1 MPKKSK
7 SKKKES
13 NESLSALKK
22 ELRSVGRLLRKTN
35 VSRAVRVEK
44 ERLRDR
50 LVLQVDEKYLKSI
63 EKKYALKY
71 KKVRFF
77 EEKKAQRKL
86 KQAEDNE
93 SVTEDELLDCK
104 ADVLYV
110 QEFPQYV
117 KYLSLYAEKGTSD
130 DRKESVR
137 ECIKEYIKSKSA
149 LSVQK
154 FLEDNLEWI
163 RKEKQKALEK
173 AKKASESGKQHADTN
188 EENVAEDNEN
198 EEVSQS
204 MEVENED
211 FLVKLDE

>member
-1 MPKKSK
+1 
-7 SKKKES
+7 
-13 NESLSALKK
+13 
-22 ELRSVGRLLRKTN
+22 
-35 VSRAVRVEK
+35 
-44 ERLRDR
+44 
-50 LVLQVDEKYLKSI
+50 VLQIDEKYLKSI

-137 ECIKEYIKSKSA
+137 ECIKEYIKSRSA

-173 AKKASESGKQHADTN
+173 AKKASESGKQHTDTN
-188 EENVAEDNEN
+188 EEDAAADNEN